1 MNDDIEE
8 AIGIIEYQALMEER
22 GGSPLR
28 AVSLRNAAALI
39 RNAGQE
45 REKALQEVLGLPKCN
60 IHVGQPDDDGFQ
72 RIELGPSNGGQE
84 WIEVKDIRAL
94 LPAQD
99 QIAKVGETP
108 RTNEKF
114 IQLEQ
119 DYCGIGPGTWEAA
132 KWFCQSLERELNAA
146 LQSRGE
152 GKE

>member
-72 RIELGPSNGGQE
+72 RIELGLSNGGQE

-108 RTNEKF
+108 RTDTIAFDN
-114 IQLEQ
+114 
-119 DYCGIGPGTWEAA
+119 DSYDSDVA
-132 KWFCQSLERELNAA
+132 KIFALIDHARQLERELNA

-152 GKE
+152 GK